1 MNALISGH
9 VDSSSSS
16 SNSSKIDNNGNFN
29 ENLTS
34 KITKKTSNY
43 AYDAIIIGGGVA
55 GIEAARK
62 LYQNGLTNILLLEAQ
77 DYLGGR
83 MKTIYYNND
92 KTVPLEMG
100 KYYS

>member
-1 MNALISGH
+1 MNALINGH
-9 VDSSSSS
+9 VEFKSSS
-16 SNSSKIDNNGNFN
+16 SNTSSNNLN
-29 ENLTS
+29 E
-34 KITKKTSNY
+34 KITSTSINI
-43 AYDAIIIGGGVA
+43 YDAIIIGGGIA

-100 KYYS
+100 NFNKKIT